1 MLKREQY
8 YLDILFSGAPL
19 ASRLNEGLRL
29 AKGDESYLI
38 LNNSPTA
45 GSTLGY
51 KQSAEFKLNRSG
63 KFNPMYGKNFSAE
76 FLEMQGRS
84 HRDKS
89 GNKNPQFGKKKSV
102 ETIVKLTKL
111 VYVYDSLTKNLI
123 GSYSTVQCSKEFKM
137 GKNTLTK
144 YLKNGLPYKN
154 KIFSRKKL

>member
-84 HRDKS
+84 TEINQVIRIPSLEK
-89 GNKNPQFGKKKSV
+89 KNQW
-102 ETIVKLTKL
+102 KL
-111 VYVYDSLTKNLI
+111 
-123 GSYSTVQCSKEFKM
+123 
-137 GKNTLTK
+137 
-144 YLKNGLPYKN
+144 
-154 KIFSRKKL
+154 